1 MKIVTL
7 GEIMLRLTP
16 PGYDRFVQATSFE
29 ARYGGAEAN
38 VATAL
43 AIWGE
48 DAAFV
53 SKVPAN
59 EIGQA
64 AINALRAYGVDTRGV
79 LRGGERLGTY
89 YSERGADSRASKVIY
104 DRANSAFAL
113 SEEKEYDW
121 ESIFCGADWFH
132 ITGIT
137 PALGK
142 NAEEIALSACKAA
155 KARGVTVSCD
165 VNYRSKLWDKEH
177 AAKTLEKLLGYAD
190 VCIVNENQ
198 AQELFGAPEEGT
210 AAYMA
215 EKFGFAC
222 VALTYRRTI
231 DALHNKIWSELFIG
245 GKSVQSPVYSM
256 EMIDRIGGGDAF
268 AAGLI
273 YALGH
278 GFAPQKAAEFAE
290 AASCLKHSVPGD
302 ACVASLSEVEAL
314 AAGGANGRVSR

>member
-1 MKIVTL
+1 MKIVTI

-29 ARYGGAEAN
+29 ACYGGAEAN

-64 AINALRAYGVDTRGV
+64 AVNVLRAYGVDTRGV

-89 YSERGADSRASKVIY
+89 YAERGADSRASKVIY

-142 NAEEIALSACKAA
+142 NAEEIAFAACAAA
-155 KARGVTVSCD
+155 KSHGAKISCD
-165 VNYRSKLWDKEH
+165 VNYRSKLWDMAHAKEV
-177 AAKTLEKLLGYAD
+177 LGKLLGYVD

-215 EKFGFAC
+215 EKFGFSC

-231 DALHNKIWSELFIG
+231 DALHNKIWSTLFIDG
-245 GKSVQSPVYSM
+245 ENVQSPVYSM
-256 EMIDRIGGGDAF
+256 KMIDRIGGGDAF

-278 GFAPQKAAEFAE
+278 GFAPKKAADFAE
-290 AASCLKHSVPGD
+290 AASCLKHSVQGD
-302 ACVASLSEVEAL
+302 FALLELSEIIDFAFATNKRGIE
-314 AAGGANGRVSR
+314 R

>member
-16 PGYDRFVQATSFE
+16 SGYDRFVQTASFE
-29 ARYGGAEAN
+29 AHYGGAEAN
-38 VATAL
+38 VAAAL
-43 AIWGE
+43 ANWGE
-48 DAAFV
+48 DALFV
-53 SKVPAN
+53 SKVPDH

-64 AINALRAYGVDTRGV
+64 AVDALRAVGVDTRGV
-79 LRGGERLGTY
+79 LRGGERLGIY
-89 YSERGADSRASKVIY
+89 YAERGADRRASKVIY

-113 SEEKEYDW
+113 SRAEEYDW
-121 ESIFCGADWFH
+121 DKIFAGADWFH

-142 NAEEIALSACKAA
+142 NAEEVALSACKAA

-198 AQELFGAPEEGT
+198 ARELFGAPEEGT

-231 DALHNKIWSELFIG
+231 DALHNKIWSELFMG
-245 GKSVQSPVYSM
+245 GQSVQSPVYSM

-278 GFAPQKAAEFAE
+278 KYGLQKAAGFAE
-290 AASCLKHSVPGD
+290 AVSCLKHSIPGD
-302 ACVASLSEVEAL
+302 VCLCSLEEARSL
-314 AAGGANGRVSR
+314 AENEGNAKVSR

>member
-48 DAAFV
+48 DAAFM

-79 LRGGERLGTY
+79 LRGGDRLGTY
-89 YSERGADSRASKVIY
+89 YAERGADSRASKVIY

-142 NAEEIALSACKAA
+142 NAEEIALAACAAA
-155 KARGVTVSCD
+155 KAHGAKISCD
-165 VNYRSKLWDKEH
+165 VNYRSKLWGVARAKEV
-177 AAKTLEKLLGYAD
+177 LGKLLGYAD